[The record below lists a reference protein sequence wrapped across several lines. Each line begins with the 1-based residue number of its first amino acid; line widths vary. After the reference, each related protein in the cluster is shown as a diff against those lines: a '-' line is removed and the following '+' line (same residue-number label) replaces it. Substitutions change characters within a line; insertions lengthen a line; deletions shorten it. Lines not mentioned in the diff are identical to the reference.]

1 MQDVIEMLLRKQ
13 STLEADKEAEKAAA
27 VERIENEYAERS
39 ARIDALLDM
48 AGYVKPVVEEVDAKP
63 EATAEAADV
72 EKDVTICGL

>member
-48 AGYVKPVVEEVDAKP
+48 AGYVKPVVEEVDAQP
-63 EATAEAADV
+63 GATAEATDV